1 MSLYQKASLV
11 QIPSGYKASADKLY
25 SVVPSNGD
33 GDFTVDSSPLA
44 TRVNKDGLIE
54 SVVADQARLNYDPT
68 NPQDPHLLLEP
79 SRTNNA
85 SRSETPQDGSWSDPL
100 SEWTLL
106 TETTTSPRGDQTRV
120 FNLEDSTGTLI
131 RCQDFSVAAGT
142 YTISFYIKDIGG
154 NFTGGI
160 VDLGD
165 EGSGDTTPS
174 LSTVGSEWVRVSRTI
189 TTTSTK
195 TFLDIQL
202 NFTGSTN
209 KVGIWGL
216 QLEAG
221 SQPTSYIQTT
231 GTAAVTRTVDYASD
245 AGNEALFNDSEGTL
259 FIEAAALGNDNTY
272 RVLNISD
279 GTTANRVLIQLGNN
293 NNQIRADVVATTT
306 QASFSTTSYNFTN
319 YNKIAL
325 KYKDNDTALF
335 INGVQIGSTATGK
348 TMPTGLDRIDFQNGN
363 LGSTFYF
370 RGKLKQLMYFDTAL
384 TNAELITLTT

>member
-11 QIPSGYKASADKLY
+11 QIPSGYKASSANLY

-231 GTAAVTRTVDYASD
+231 GTAAVTRTVDYASG

>member
-231 GTAAVTRTVDYASD
+231 GTAAVTRTVDYASG